1 MLPKCAECQI
11 SENYCRKTGFLHYLC
26 NRNSQSDNYIAS
38 NMDFLDSKKA
48 YKAPQAKVIEVGI
61 MSILC
66 GSQGGACNL
75 GSSSTEQL
83 IEQDVSGSIW

>member
-1 MLPKCAECQI
+1 
-11 SENYCRKTGFLHYLC
+11 
-26 NRNSQSDNYIAS
+26 
-38 NMDFLDSKKA
+38 MDFLDSKKA

-83 IEQDVSGSIW
+83 IEQDVSESIW